1 MLFIVRF
8 TDKPESL
15 PLRQELLPS
24 HLQWL
29 QQHQTAILVA
39 GSLRT
44 EPSTAPVGAC
54 WVVEAQSKSEVVAL
68 FQADPFW
75 EKRGQFSTY
84 LGGSDMVT
92 DSRYFSFNL
101 NRTDVEAI
109 KAGNAMKV
117 AGKYSNTGW
126 QTKSLSLIGF
136 TSAYNLM
143 CN

>member
-75 EKRGQFSTY
+75 V
-84 LGGSDMVT
+84 GGLRAGYEILHWS
-92 DSRYFSFNL
+92 
-101 NRTDVEAI
+101 
-109 KAGNAMKV
+109 KAFPERQV
-117 AGKYSNTGW
+117 PV
-126 QTKSLSLIGF
+126 
-136 TSAYNLM
+136 
-143 CN
+143 